1 MRLVISNTIE
11 FPITVN
17 VPGASGAV
25 EHSFR
30 LIGKRY
36 SKDEWRE
43 SVEALQASGGQRD
56 VAFLLESITG
66 WTGQSLVV
74 ADDGVPVPFSTD
86 ALRLLLKDGLPRKEK
101 VAEKFHMTVRT
112 LQRHLQQAGTSYQ
125 EILDQLRQELAEH
138 YLLRSDLAIQD
149 IASYLGFTESRSFHR
164 SFKAWTGMTPGEY
177 RERRKGAPL

>member
-11 FPITVN
+11 FPITVK

-86 ALRLLLKDGLPRKEK
+86 ALRLLLTIPGMDVSVF
-101 VAEKFHMTVRT
+101 VAY
-112 LQRHLQQAGTSYQ
+112 QRAQH
-125 EILDQLRQELAEH
+125 
-138 YLLRSDLAIQD
+138 
-149 IASYLGFTESRSFHR
+149 ASLTEGGRLKNSAS
-164 SFKAWTGMTPGEY
+164 
-177 RERRKGAPL
+177 